1 MKARIVSVI
10 SLYAFLNT
18 APAHSANAF
27 HSLTEELMP
36 PYLSHIHYPAIH
48 MTYSFNHVRDML
60 KSSAPNLPQAAID
73 KVLSVLKCAEHT
85 PLADK
90 HLLTLIDY
98 SLPSGEKRL
107 WVFDLYQQKL
117 LFHTYVSHGI
127 KSGVFSSNYFSNLF
141 NSKASSIGVYTTNK
155 SYYGRHGLSLKL
167 NGLDAGF
174 NDNADGRAVV
184 MHGGWYVNEAFI
196 KKYGRAGRSWGCPAI
211 PAELNQAIINT
222 IKEDSILV
230 AYYPSE
236 RWFRQSKF
244 LKCESNHANQFA
256 TGANQSIRE
265 IEDREPIFFAE
276 AQGKKYPRSETEPVI
291 VMPAEAYT
299 QCFQNRPPLTR
310 MLRRQIQHQEYIA
323 LTASELQYLVNH
335 PEADQHV
342 YFVIPQIKM
351 VRGYY
356 GTEMLVLNF
365 GKIKA
370 IQESVSNKQQRFTI
384 QFETQAPIEVRA
396 SNQFVRWIGL

>member
-1 MKARIVSVI
+1 MKTHVVSVV
-10 SLYAFLNT
+10 SFYVFLNA
-18 APAHSANAF
+18 APVHCANAF
-27 HSLTEELMP
+27 NSLTDELTP
-36 PYLSHIHYPAIH
+36 SCLSNVRYPTIRS
-48 MTYSFNHVRDML
+48 TYSFSDVKAML
-60 KSSAPNLPQAAID
+60 KNAAPNLPQAAVD
-73 KVLSVLKCAEHT
+73 KVLSVLKCGAHT
-85 PLADK
+85 SLANK

-141 NSKASSIGVYTTNK
+141 NSKASSIGVYSTNK
-155 SYYGRHGLSLKL
+155 PYYGRHGLSLKL
-167 NGLDAGF
+167 DGLDAGF

-211 PAELNQAIINT
+211 PAELNKAIINT

-230 AYYPSE
+230 AYYPNE

-244 LKCESNHANQFA
+244 LKCEPHQADQFA

-265 IEDREPIFFAE
+265 IEEREPIFFAE
-276 AQGKKYPRSETEPVI
+276 AHGKHPASETQPVI
-291 VMPAEAYT
+291 VMPATAYA

-323 LTASELQYLVNH
+323 LTSSELQYLVNH
-335 PEADQHV
+335 PEADQYV

-356 GTEMLVLNF
+356 ATEMLVLNF
-365 GKIKA
+365 GKVKA
-370 IQESVSNKQQRFTI
+370 IQENASNKQDRFTI
-384 QFETQAPIEVRA
+384 QFESQAPIEIHS